1 MLKDK
6 SVDTAVFSLLRKMK
20 PMRQI
25 ETVELMSAMNNFTA
39 RYAHA
44 LLAATRQVR
53 RVKFK
58 LHSKQAALEQ
68 IGTEL
73 GMFVRRTDNQHRVE
87 KRFSELS
94 EDEQEAVAAELL
106 SRARAVIAEQKIIES
121 EAQEVA

>member
-1 MLKDK
+1 M
-6 SVDTAVFSLLRKMK
+6 
-20 PMRQI
+20 PMRCW
-25 ETVELMSAMNNFTA
+25 
-39 RYAHA
+39 
-44 LLAATRQVR
+44 R
-53 RVKFK
+53 RRGRCGGGRLKRPTKKTPPGRAGRVTFK